1 MIITV
6 EFWQIS
12 RNLQTGIDILQ
23 NSTNVSKS
31 PNNIHPS
38 RPPRCGR
45 SKPDEN
51 EVETHFPQALRS
63 LCNPFGFSPSR
74 RDQRG
79 TQTPV
84 ASLLCAG
91 ARAHTGRKGEA
102 VGEWEWECVLL
113 VERQN

>member
-23 NSTNVSKS
+23 NPTNVSKS

-51 EVETHFPQALRS
+51 EVETHFPEPYEAYVIPL
-63 LCNPFGFSPSR
+63 GSPPPAE
-74 RDQRG
+74 
-79 TQTPV
+79 TN
-84 ASLLCAG
+84 AG
-91 ARAHTGRKGEA
+91 PKH
-102 VGEWEWECVLL
+102 L
-113 VERQN
+113 